1 MNTSALSSMLE
12 KYSNKINLN
21 KNQKR
26 GIHSLRHTT
35 LNYLFNDNETS
46 LTTITEISGHYN
58 ADSLNAYI
66 KTDKKRLSEFTLS
79 LKDFGGDIKN
89 E

>member
-1 MNTSALSSMLE
+1 MQLKN
-12 KYSNKINLN
+12 
-21 KNQKR
+21 NQKR

-58 ADSLNAYI
+58 VDSLNAYI
-66 KTDKKRLSEFTLS
+66 KTDIKRLSEFTLS
-79 LKDFGGDIKN
+79 IKDFGGEQN

>member
-1 MNTSALSSMLE
+1 MNSSALSTMLK
-12 KYSNKINLN
+12 KYCNKLGLDY
-21 KNQKR
+21 NQKR

-46 LTTITEISGHYN
+46 LITITEISGHN
-58 ADSLNAYI
+58 NPNSLNSYI
-66 KTDKKRLSEFTLS
+66 KTDLKRLSEFTLNIN
-79 LKDFGGDIKN
+79 DFIGEVN